1 MMLGNLL
8 GLIDPVGVARERFY
22 STNIPSRDFPY
33 NLSHTKRKK
42 FDAVAL
48 TLVSDI
54 LKEEFTKRA
63 VRRQQVKEIA
73 LLL

>member
-33 NLSHTKRKK
+33 NLSYTKRKK

-48 TLVSDI
+48 YEERMTGVSRE
-54 LKEEFTKRA
+54 KG
-63 VRRQQVKEIA
+63 V
-73 LLL
+73 

>member
-8 GLIDPVGVARERFY
+8 GLIDPAGVARERFY

-33 NLSHTKRKK
+33 NLSHTKRKN

-48 TLVSDI
+48 QYFQHLTPLR
-54 LKEEFTKRA
+54 LKPKRFFSFA
-63 VRRQQVKEIA
+63 F
-73 LLL
+73 